1 MRRTAIDVA
10 AAELSSLSPQ
20 DSAAARRLDAE
31 AMADLGMPSILLME
45 NAARAVADEARRL
58 LGGGDVLVLAGKGNN
73 GGDGLAM
80 ARFLS
85 PHVRVA
91 LVDEPT
97 TADAALQL
105 AMLRAAHIPVHVAAD
120 AERLTEL
127 ADRADVIVD
136 ALIGTGLWSPP
147 RGAVADW
154 IRWANDAAQ
163 SVVAVDLPSGLS
175 ADTGEAFDPCI
186 RAGVTVTFARP
197 KLGLLERDGPAHAGR
212 VVVAT
217 LGLPED
223 WVEGR
228 D

>member
-1 MRRTAIDVA
+1 MLLVTSEQMSSIDRRTIHDFGISAYSLMERAGFAVAQTAI
-10 AAELSSLSPQ
+10 Q
-20 DSAAARRLDAE
+20 MIG
-31 AMADLGMPSILLME
+31 AMAGRRVEILC
-45 NAARAVADEARRL
+45 
-58 LGGGDVLVLAGKGNN
+58 GKGNN